1 MEFYLTNNFGRCVTS
16 YFESTVNIYEV
27 IRRVNYTSHTF
38 CRSKGSINPIMFT
51 EVFALSRRKTP
62 SVPPDRLLAQ
72 LDKVEQQLQ
81 QWIALSPENADW
93 FKRDPLG
100 AMRAA
105 GLNIEDDILLELEL
119 ITKAIAKKL
128 K

>member
-1 MEFYLTNNFGRCVTS
+1 
-16 YFESTVNIYEV
+16 
-27 IRRVNYTSHTF
+27 
-38 CRSKGSINPIMFT
+38 MFT